1 MDILFD
7 VPQGSKP
14 GILLFNIFLRDLL
27 LFVHVPVVNYA
38 NENNPF
44 CTGLKTWNDL
54 IKLEHSWGRVS
65 NPPFFIKT
73 PYIS

>member
-7 VPQGSKP
+7 VSQGSKP
-14 GILLFNIFLRDLL
+14 GILLFNIFLIDLL

-44 CTGLKTWNDL
+44 CTGLKT
-54 IKLEHSWGRVS
+54 
-65 NPPFFIKT
+65 
-73 PYIS
+73 

>member
-14 GILLFNIFLRDLL
+14 GILLFNIFLIDLL

-38 NENNPF
+38 NDF
-44 CTGLKTWNDL
+44 VTGFATHFVL
-54 IKLEHSWGRVS
+54 V
-65 NPPFFIKT
+65 
-73 PYIS
+73 